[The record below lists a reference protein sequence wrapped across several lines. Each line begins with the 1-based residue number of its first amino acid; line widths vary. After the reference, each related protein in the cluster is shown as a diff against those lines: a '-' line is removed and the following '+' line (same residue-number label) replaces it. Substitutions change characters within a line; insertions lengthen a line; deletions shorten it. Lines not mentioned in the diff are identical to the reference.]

1 MRFGLPTAVSYVK
14 YIPWYQVYLSWN
26 WSLLFHTSVD
36 VLVLFTNPSILHLV
50 HQVLFFR
57 SKNDFEDWLMNPYV
71 TKEERNNYVK
81 LQIDFSS
88 DVYRA
93 NVRGYKVTPVQLKD
107 YGKNGM
113 M

>member
-1 MRFGLPTAVSYVK
+1 
-14 YIPWYQVYLSWN
+14 
-26 WSLLFHTSVD
+26 
-36 VLVLFTNPSILHLV
+36 
-50 HQVLFFR
+50 
-57 SKNDFEDWLMNPYV
+57 MNPYV